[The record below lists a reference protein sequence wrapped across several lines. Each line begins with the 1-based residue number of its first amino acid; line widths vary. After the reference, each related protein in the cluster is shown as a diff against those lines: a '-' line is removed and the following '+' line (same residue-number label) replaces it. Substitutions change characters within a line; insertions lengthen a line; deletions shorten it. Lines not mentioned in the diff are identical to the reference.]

1 MAVSFIEE
9 TGVPGQNHRHVA
21 SRLQTFIA
29 LCCIEYT
36 LPWAGYE
43 LTNVVV
49 ICTNCIGNYTTTIRS
64 RPWRHC
70 IGSYTTTIRS
80 RPCRPHTPSSS
91 LFIKVIA
98 PYIESLIMSVWNI
111 YYFKPSIWLWLS
123 CREILLIC
131 HICILNVQTYSCD
144 RRTTIVHSCDVLSIC
159 ELEMNLCDVGLD
171 K

>member
-1 MAVSFIEE
+1 MAVSFIDGRNRR
-9 TGVPGQNHRHVA
+9 TWTKPPTCRKSLTNFYRIMLYRVHLA
-21 SRLQTFIA
+21 
-29 LCCIEYT
+29 
-36 LPWAGYE
+36 WAGYE

-49 ICTNCIGNYTTTIRS
+49 ICTN
-64 RPWRHC
+64 C